1 MTTTNDRIWV
11 RADPETKRNFFA
23 KAERNG
29 RTPSDVLRELI
40 AAWIDGRVVIHPHE

>member
-1 MTTTNDRIWV
+1 MTSELPRIWV
-11 RADPETKRNFFA
+11 RVDPEMKHRFFA

-40 AAWIDGRVVIHPHE
+40 AAWIDGRVVVQPHE